1 MTGWNQENLET
12 REFKWKNLVVHSHTV
27 QILNSHGA
35 NLKGGN
41 ENLVTCTTVD
51 EQSGFST
58 KKTPLVKVLL
68 HFCTFGKVFM
78 ADCSFKS
85 TWGCSRG
92 EDFLW
97 RKQYIV
103 IWERIT
109 FCLRRIVFIRGSKD
123 CSYTR
128 ELIERLQA
136 GGSFFSG
143 ISRIFEWDYILLT
156 SKCSEMIER
165 FWGRA
170 GRDEENASV
179 KFSFLWKEILPAVE
193 RNTTPM

>member
-1 MTGWNQENLET
+1 MTGWNQENLE
-12 REFKWKNLVVHSHTV
+12 NVNSLVVHSHTV
-27 QILNSHGA
+27 QILNSHGANLKQPHGA

-68 HFCTFGKVFM
+68 HFCSFGKVFM

-103 IWERIT
+103 TWERIT
-109 FCLRRIVFIRGSKD
+109 FCLWRIVFIQGSKD

-136 GGSFFSG
+136 GGSFFSQHIWVG
-143 ISRIFEWDYILLT
+143 LHFTYFKVHRNDWKVLRQGRVRRR
-156 SKCSEMIER
+156 ER
-165 FWGRA
+165 FC
-170 GRDEENASV
+170 
-179 KFSFLWKEILPAVE
+179 KI
-193 RNTTPM
+193 